1 MHGMQPKEGK
11 GETCARVNATKR
23 REAGNSKE
31 NSCFPTRKKR
41 YRVSDAIYRCVGKK
55 SVEKEHIP
63 FFLWGKEGERS
74 EDNFSCEKA

>member
-1 MHGMQPKEGK
+1 MRSCECDKAAGSRKF
-11 GETCARVNATKR
+11 KR
-23 REAGNSKE
+23 KLMFSHAQ
-31 NSCFPTRKKR
+31 KR

>member
-23 REAGNSKE
+23 RAAGNSKE

-63 FFLWGKEGERS
+63 FFCGERRGR
-74 EDNFSCEKA
+74 EVKIIFLAKKA